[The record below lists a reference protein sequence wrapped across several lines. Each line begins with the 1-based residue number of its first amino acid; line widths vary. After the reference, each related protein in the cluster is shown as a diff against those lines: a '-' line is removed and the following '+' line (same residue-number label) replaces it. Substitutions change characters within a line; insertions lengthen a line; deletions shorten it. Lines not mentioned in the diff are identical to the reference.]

1 MLHGLTR
8 SFLESWKMHK
18 PGVVK
23 DLQAR
28 DLIHQTTDV
37 ADLEKL
43 LDEKS
48 ITFYIGFDP
57 TAESLHLGNLMQIL
71 VAKRLQNYGH
81 QPLLLVGGAT
91 GLIGDP
97 KESGERSLNE
107 LKTVLNWT
115 EKIQRQIQPYF
126 DFVSENAARVVNNME
141 WTSQISAIDLLRD
154 IGKHFSINRM
164 LEREAVS
171 ARLNAAG
178 ISYTEFSYAILQAN
192 DYFELNQIYNCQL
205 QTGGSDQWGN
215 ITAGVDFI
223 RRKTG
228 NKVHALTTPLLTK
241 ADGGKFGKT
250 EAGTIWLSS
259 ELTSPFAFYQFWINT
274 DDADIERMMM
284 AFSLKPIEEI
294 RNILKINN
302 ENPAARIA
310 QRDLAYELTSLV
322 HGNSQTQKVIA
333 ATSAFFSDGELKSL
347 DEDTL
352 ISSLR
357 EIELVELPKTDTD
370 LPLVDILA
378 KTKLVNSKSA
388 ARRAIL
394 EGGAYLN
401 NQRIADGEQ
410 KIDQADLLAGAV
422 VVLRR
427 GKRNL
432 AGVRFGGPE

>member
-1 MLHGLTR
+1 
-8 SFLESWKMHK
+8 MHK
-18 PGVVK
+18 PGVLK
-23 DLQAR
+23 DLQSR
-28 DLIHQTTDV
+28 GLIQQTTD
-37 ADLEKL
+37 ASELEKL
-43 LDEKS
+43 LDKKS

-57 TAESLHLGNLMQIL
+57 TAESLHLGNLIQIL
-71 VAKRLQNYGH
+71 VAKRLQDYGH

-141 WTSQISAIDLLRD
+141 WTSQISAIELLRD

-171 ARLNAAG
+171 ARLNASG

-228 NKVHALTTPLLTK
+228 DKVHALTTPLLTK

-250 EAGTIWLSS
+250 EAGTVWLSS

-274 DDADIERMMM
+274 DDADIEKMML
-284 AFSLKPIEEI
+284 AFSLKPLEEI

-322 HGNSQTQKVIA
+322 HGKSQTQSVIA

-347 DEDTL
+347 DEETL

-357 EIELVELPKTDTD
+357 EIELVELEKAD
-370 LPLVDILA
+370 LSLPIVDIFT
-378 KTKLVNSKSA
+378 KTNLVNSKSA
-388 ARRAIL
+388 ARRAIS

-401 NQRIADGEQ
+401 NQRIVDLDQ
-410 KIDQADLLAGAV
+410 KIEQSDLLAGGV